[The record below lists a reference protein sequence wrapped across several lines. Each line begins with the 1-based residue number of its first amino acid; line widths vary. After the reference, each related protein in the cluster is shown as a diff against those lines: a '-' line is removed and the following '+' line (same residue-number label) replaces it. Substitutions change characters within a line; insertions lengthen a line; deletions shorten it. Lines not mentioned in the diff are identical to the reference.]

1 MPKACEILEAVTPQ
15 LSSSGLKWFIIQDPS
30 GSLQTISTDV
40 MENKITV
47 KMMRVLFLF
56 EREIGSHCAAL
67 ADVCRLG

>member
-1 MPKACEILEAVTPQ
+1 MAH
-15 LSSSGLKWFIIQDPS
+15 IQDPL